1 LPRSESAGQ
10 KKSSYSRATF
20 GACQLPVVRIPGIE
34 RERSKGETVNF
45 SRDELV
51 ALLVKA
57 GELEVI
63 GGDQSETDSY
73 FDTEHFRFQGPGG
86 FFVR

>member
-1 LPRSESAGQ
+1 MGLVCSGASARLSANG
-10 KKSSYSRATF
+10 
-20 GACQLPVVRIPGIE
+20 L
-34 RERSKGETVNF
+34 REMTVNF

-63 GGDQSETDSY
+63 GGDQSEN
-73 FDTEHFRFQGPGG
+73 
-86 FFVR
+86 